1 MQDQTQS
8 QRPVPKRRSPPL
20 TSRLKTFGK
29 RYVPSVLLPF
39 AHRGWVT
46 FERLGAM
53 ASLGR
58 DYVSDLRR
66 YARFSHTGK
75 ADPHLPQQEAALLK
89 QYHGLEKALSLQS
102 PRPGFG
108 QDKARLLTKTLDRW
122 LAHDPANAVVGA
134 AIASLHAYR
143 DFQRGHAIDLPWLD
157 AWLDTAAQ
165 KSVPVSLQT
174 GGAHKIHKADVLA
187 ATAGVGPAFF
197 AARHSIRNFGPGE
210 VPLEAIE
217 KAILMAS
224 KTPSV
229 CNRQGPRA
237 YCFANAMDAL
247 QWQPGN
253 GGFGHLASR
262 ALVITS
268 DLQAFSAPGERH
280 QAYVDGGLFAMSV
293 VYALHSMGYGCC
305 MLAWSTRAAK
315 EDALRQALRIPQNE
329 VVIMMIAVG
338 QLPDEVMVAQA
349 WRRPVSDILRMR

>member
-8 QRPVPKRRSPPL
+8 QRPVPTRRSPPL
-20 TSRLKTFGK
+20 RLRLKAFGK
-29 RYVPSVLLPF
+29 RYVPASLLPF
-39 AHRGWVT
+39 AHTVWSA
-46 FERLGAM
+46 FEHLA
-53 ASLGR
+53 ATAALAR
-58 DYVSDLRR
+58 DYLSDLRR
-66 YARFSHTGK
+66 YVRWSHTGK

-89 QYHGLEKALSLQS
+89 QYHGLEKALSLQN

-108 QDKARLLTKTLDRW
+108 QDKVKLLLKTLDRW
-122 LAHDPANAVVGA
+122 LTRDPENPVVGA
-134 AIASLHAYR
+134 AIATLHAYR
-143 DFQRGHAIDLPWLD
+143 AFQHSHAIDLPWLD
-157 AWLDTAAQ
+157 AWLATTAQ
-165 KSVPVSLQT
+165 KAGPVQAQN
-174 GGAHKIHKADVLA
+174 GGAHKIRKADVMDA
-187 ATAGVGPAFF
+187 ISGVGPKFF

-217 KAILMAS
+217 NAISMAS

-262 ALVITS
+262 ALIITS

-293 VYALHSMGYGCC
+293 VYALHAMGYGCC
-305 MLAWSTRAAK
+305 MLAWSQRAAK
-315 EDALRQALRIPQNE
+315 EDALRQALNIPQNE

-349 WRRPVSDILRMR
+349 YRRPVSEILRIR